1 MNNIYSE
8 IPEQLPEEL
17 FQQFAGNGQVR
28 IERIVSR
35 GHASPEEGWYDQPQ
49 EEWVIVLRGSAILA
63 YPDKPSV
70 TLKEGDY
77 VTIAAHEKHRVAW
90 TSPDEPTIWLAV
102 HY

>member
-17 FQQFAGNGQVR
+17 FQQLAGNGQVR
-28 IERIVSR
+28 IERILSR
-35 GHASPEEGWYDQPQ
+35 GHASPEEGWYDQPR
-49 EEWVIVLRGSAILA
+49 EEWVMLLRGGAILA

-77 VTIAAHEKHRVAW
+77 VTIAAHEKHRVEW

-102 HY
+102 HF